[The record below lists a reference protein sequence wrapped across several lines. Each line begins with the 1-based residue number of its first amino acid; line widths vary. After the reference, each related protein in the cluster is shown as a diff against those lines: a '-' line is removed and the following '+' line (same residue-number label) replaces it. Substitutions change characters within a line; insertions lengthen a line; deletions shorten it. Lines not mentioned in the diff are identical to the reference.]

1 MGRFICLSILILPM
15 LAEGQDRF
23 ADSLELVL
31 ATAPLDTN
39 RVNLLNTLT
48 FRLKYSDPER
58 ALRHADEAENL
69 AKQLAYRKGLAATYY
84 CRAYV
89 TQIAGDYPRA
99 VKLVQQS
106 LDIARDDSDLYRQA
120 YCHGLLGIIYGRWTD
135 HDKAVRHN
143 LLAGELFRL
152 LGDTLTLAA
161 IQTNIGTLY
170 EERGVYDSALVHYF
184 KSLEY
189 KRAKGRHG
197 AAVVELANIGASYRM
212 LGEHELA
219 LDYNWQ
225 GIVQSMK
232 SPERPILDHFYANR
246 GEVYLDLGRLDSATH
261 YAQAAYEIA
270 KGRNQP
276 YHRLPTLKLLGEV
289 NLKTGKTN
297 AATRFFQE
305 GFTLAVDIG
314 NLDYQAILG
323 CELGGLYLAQ
333 GQVDEA
339 IRVLEQV
346 YRAGRAQNNYVH
358 LECAAHRLADAY
370 EQAGKLHLALHYLKQ
385 HHAYRDSLA
394 GAEKRKHLLELERQY
409 RTEAQARE
417 LAEKDLALARQQAR
431 SRAFAFEG
439 LAVLLLFAG
448 LAQYFRYR
456 ARLRRQQAE
465 AQLEV
470 ERQQRRYLEE
480 LGRSRSNFFAN
491 ISHEFRTPLTLIL
504 GPLIKAQEQAP
515 LSEQEAF
522 DNDNP
527 EIALPARHV
536 AMMRLNAERL
546 GRLIDQLLDLSR
558 LESGGMKLQVSEGD
572 VVSFVRAMVFSF
584 ESLAERRRIHY
595 QTEFPQAGQMVF
607 FDKDKLEKIIVNLL
621 SNAFKHT
628 AEHGR
633 IFVKTVLEKG
643 RLKVSVRDSGPGIPS
658 AELDKIFERFYQVEG
673 AVGMGAGIGL
683 SLVKELV
690 EIYRGQISVESAE
703 GQGTTFKFS
712 LPAASQSFHANE
724 IVDVLPDVSR
734 FQPEWGD
741 AIEDFLPAESK
752 AALASAYSN
761 LPLLLVVEDNP
772 DLRRFITEIMRGEY
786 QVLTAADGE
795 AGLEIALEKIPDL
808 ILCDVMI
815 PRMNGFDLCRNLKK
829 DERTSHIPIIL
840 LTAKAGLEHKVE
852 GLETG
857 ADDYLTKPFDEK
869 ELLARA
875 SNLVEQRN
883 TLWKR
888 YVGASGWPY
897 LVDATPPRPVVVVSS
912 DERFLRKVIDAIEE
926 NMDNEFFSVEDLAN
940 AAAFSR
946 SQLHRKLKALT
957 GKGPN
962 ELIRDFRLARAKE
975 LLEKGRGN
983 VSEVAMAVGYS
994 SVSYFTRSFKAAFG
1008 VLPSEV

>member
-1 MGRFICLSILILPM
+1 M

-333 GQVDEA
+333 GQVDESSKSIA
-339 IRVLEQV
+339 
-346 YRAGRAQNNYVH
+346 RAGRKTITSISNAPPIDWPTLTNRPASFIWRYTITSSIMLTATAWRAPKSENTCWSSNASI
-358 LECAAHRLADAY
+358 EP
-370 EQAGKLHLALHYLKQ
+370 
-385 HHAYRDSLA
+385 
-394 GAEKRKHLLELERQY
+394 KRKRANW
-409 RTEAQARE
+409 RKKT
-417 LAEKDLALARQQAR
+417 
-431 SRAFAFEG
+431 SRWPANK
-439 LAVLLLFAG
+439 
-448 LAQYFRYR
+448 R
-456 ARLRRQQAE
+456 AR
-465 AQLEV
+465 
-470 ERQQRRYLEE
+470 
-480 LGRSRSNFFAN
+480 
-491 ISHEFRTPLTLIL
+491 
-504 GPLIKAQEQAP
+504 AP
-515 LSEQEAF
+515 S
-522 DNDNP
+522 P
-527 EIALPARHV
+527 
-536 AMMRLNAERL
+536 
-546 GRLIDQLLDLSR
+546 S
-558 LESGGMKLQVSEGD
+558 
-572 VVSFVRAMVFSF
+572 
-584 ESLAERRRIHY
+584 
-595 QTEFPQAGQMVF
+595 
-607 FDKDKLEKIIVNLL
+607 KD
-621 SNAFKHT
+621 
-628 AEHGR
+628 
-633 IFVKTVLEKG
+633 
-643 RLKVSVRDSGPGIPS
+643 
-658 AELDKIFERFYQVEG
+658 
-673 AVGMGAGIGL
+673 
-683 SLVKELV
+683 
-690 EIYRGQISVESAE
+690 
-703 GQGTTFKFS
+703 
-712 LPAASQSFHANE
+712 
-724 IVDVLPDVSR
+724 
-734 FQPEWGD
+734 
-741 AIEDFLPAESK
+741 
-752 AALASAYSN
+752 
-761 LPLLLVVEDNP
+761 
-772 DLRRFITEIMRGEY
+772 
-786 QVLTAADGE
+786 
-795 AGLEIALEKIPDL
+795 
-808 ILCDVMI
+808 
-815 PRMNGFDLCRNLKK
+815 
-829 DERTSHIPIIL
+829 
-840 LTAKAGLEHKVE
+840 
-852 GLETG
+852 
-857 ADDYLTKPFDEK
+857 
-869 ELLARA
+869 
-875 SNLVEQRN
+875 
-883 TLWKR
+883 
-888 YVGASGWPY
+888 
-897 LVDATPPRPVVVVSS
+897 
-912 DERFLRKVIDAIEE
+912 
-926 NMDNEFFSVEDLAN
+926 
-940 AAAFSR
+940 
-946 SQLHRKLKALT
+946 
-957 GKGPN
+957 
-962 ELIRDFRLARAKE
+962 
-975 LLEKGRGN
+975 
-983 VSEVAMAVGYS
+983 
-994 SVSYFTRSFKAAFG
+994 
-1008 VLPSEV
+1008 